1 MAENEEGK
9 VIVDQP
15 AFNKEV
21 ELAHLMEIVRSY
33 LDEADC
39 KEIMR
44 AFEVADKA
52 HAPQKEHPA
61 NHTSYIL

>member
-33 LDEADC
+33 LDEAD
-39 KEIMR
+39 
-44 AFEVADKA
+44 
-52 HAPQKEHPA
+52 
-61 NHTSYIL
+61 

>member
-21 ELAHLMEIVRSY
+21 ELAHLMEIV
-33 LDEADC
+33 
-39 KEIMR
+39 
-44 AFEVADKA
+44 
-52 HAPQKEHPA
+52 HPIWMIKIV
-61 NHTSYIL
+61 TTLCGLLK